1 MIIDSHNHIGKRK
14 GINFTAEE
22 MIEWL
27 DKAGVDACVVTSQVE
42 TINNDY
48 VADMQKKY
56 PDRII
61 GYAVV
66 NPWEWEAEEELER
79 CFRDLNLY
87 GLKLNPVRHGFDL
100 DRHEIVDPLFKICE
114 KYNKPVLVHGQSD
127 MFNMPG
133 KFDEMAEADN
143 EVTGGYAYPYFWRK
157 PLLDAA
163 WVPAE
168 MINVDG
174 NKIFWRLAEIYLLRA
189 EARCRANLPGAE
201 DDLNYVRNRAHAKIY
216 PADTDTEG
224 LQMAI
229 FRERE
234 REMFFDGERYYD
246 IVRNGYY
253 NFPGMISET
262 FEKLSE
268 QDVKDGALYVP
279 IMDTE
284 MQRNTLMR
292 QNPYWLARW

>member
-1 MIIDSHNHIGKRK
+1 
-14 GINFTAEE
+14 
-22 MIEWL
+22 
-27 DKAGVDACVVTSQVE
+27 
-42 TINNDY
+42 
-48 VADMQKKY
+48 MQ
-56 PDRII
+56 
-61 GYAVV
+61 
-66 NPWEWEAEEELER
+66 
-79 CFRDLNLY
+79 
-87 GLKLNPVRHGFDL
+87 
-100 DRHEIVDPLFKICE
+100 
-114 KYNKPVLVHGQSD
+114 
-127 MFNMPG
+127 
-133 KFDEMAEADN
+133 
-143 EVTGGYAYPYFWRK
+143 
-157 PLLDAA
+157 
-163 WVPAE
+163 
-168 MINVDG
+168 
-174 NKIFWRLAEIYLLRA
+174 
-189 EARCRANLPGAE
+189 NLPGAE

>member
-1 MIIDSHNHIGKRK
+1 M
-14 GINFTAEE
+14 
-22 MIEWL
+22 
-27 DKAGVDACVVTSQVE
+27 
-42 TINNDY
+42 
-48 VADMQKKY
+48 
-56 PDRII
+56 
-61 GYAVV
+61 
-66 NPWEWEAEEELER
+66 
-79 CFRDLNLY
+79 
-87 GLKLNPVRHGFDL
+87 
-100 DRHEIVDPLFKICE
+100 
-114 KYNKPVLVHGQSD
+114 
-127 MFNMPG
+127 
-133 KFDEMAEADN
+133 
-143 EVTGGYAYPYFWRK
+143 
-157 PLLDAA
+157 DAA